1 MAKKFG
7 KFLLFSAAAASAAAG
22 AYYFMKKKNSP
33 EEDSVDD
40 FDDFD
45 DFSEDLDDDSDEK
58 QESAEDRSYVNLGQA
73 KEELKDDVNAIK
85 DDVKKTS
92 EVLTN
97 KLSDIASETV
107 EKTEEL
113 FNDEDSAK
121 K

>member
-33 EEDSVDD
+33 EEDSADD

-45 DFSEDLDDDSDEK
+45 DFSEDLDEDTDKNTDS
-58 QESAEDRSYVNLGQA
+58 SEDRSYVDLGQA
-73 KEELKDDVNAIK
+73 KEDVAKAADSVKD
-85 DDVKKTS
+85 T
-92 EVLTN
+92 
-97 KLSDIASETV
+97 LSSITSETV

-113 FNDEDSAK
+113 FNDEKGDPAEA
-121 K
+121 